1 VRISGFNWACFADMK
16 SNGERLEQEGAAP
29 LMILSVKLVG
39 YENFFLK
46 FPIQKTLL
54 SSNIILIIKQSQ
66 NEKNLFFTID
76 LFITSIWC

>member
-1 VRISGFNWACFADMK
+1 MRISGFNWVCVCQYEF
-16 SNGERLEQEGAAP
+16 ERVAAP
-29 LMILSVKLVG
+29 LMILSVRLVG

>member
-1 VRISGFNWACFADMK
+1 
-16 SNGERLEQEGAAP
+16 
-29 LMILSVKLVG
+29 MILSVRLVG

-46 FPIQKTLL
+46 FPMQKTLL